1 MPNSSTICVDANIA
15 VEVITATAPSRI
27 VGLWEDWLQRRD
39 LLVAPRLIR
48 YELVN
53 VIFKSRRAGAISE
66 STATDLMTAM
76 LELPIM
82 LHDTESIHHRALW
95 LASRFN
101 LPATYDAHY
110 LALAEELNC
119 EFWTA
124 DKRLAGAVRD
134 ELDWVHLF
142 E

>member
-1 MPNSSTICVDANIA
+1 MPNSSTICVDANVAI
-15 VEVITATAPSRI
+15 EIITATAPSQI
-27 VGLWEDWLQRRD
+27 TGFWEGWLQRQD
-39 LLVAPRLIR
+39 TLIAPRLIR

-53 VIFKSRRAGAISE
+53 VIVKSRRAGAISD
-66 STATDLMTAM
+66 STAADLMTAM

-82 LHDTESIHHRALW
+82 LRDTESIHYRALW
-95 LASRFN
+95 LATRFN
-101 LPATYDAHY
+101 LSATYDAHY
-110 LALAEELNC
+110 LALAEELDC

-124 DKRLAGAVRD
+124 DRRLARAVRD